1 MIKHIVMWTLKDRAA
16 DASAEDNAL
25 KLKQIL
31 GTLRETISEIRE
43 IEVGINF
50 SSSEAACDVVLY
62 SVFANRE
69 ALEAY
74 QKHPHHQS
82 VVDFVK
88 EISSQRH
95 VVDYEV

>member
-1 MIKHIVMWTLKDRAA
+1 MVKHIVMWTLKDNAA
-16 DASAEDNAL
+16 DASAEDNAF

-31 GTLRETISEIRE
+31 EALGDTISEIKE

-62 SVFANRE
+62 SVFENRE

-82 VVDFVK
+82 VVDFVN
-88 EISSQRH
+88 EIRSERY